1 VVKGSTKVCMILGY
15 PLKHSRSPL
24 MHNAAFAVLGLDYI
38 YIPVEIR
45 PGGLASMVKAIRE
58 QENFGGANIT
68 VPYKVEVREYLD
80 GWSKE
85 AERIGAV
92 NTLSRRGG
100 KLWGENTDGRGFL
113 TSLREEAGF
122 LPQGK
127 RVMLL
132 GAGGAAR
139 AVAQSLVQ
147 EGVEKIYLVNRT
159 AEKARQLTS
168 SLSGRAESGSVMPM
182 SFADPPFGDALQG
195 CHLLINSTSVGLGRD
210 DPPLFDY
217 HLLPSMLLVYDLIYD
232 PPLTPLLR
240 AAQERGCAVLN
251 GLGMLVHQGAL
262 SFEIWTGRR
271 APVEAMREAVQARDN
286 LLDMPVR

>member
-1 VVKGSTKVCMILGY
+1 
-15 PLKHSRSPL
+15 
-24 MHNAAFAVLGLDYI
+24 
-38 YIPVEIR
+38 
-45 PGGLASMVKAIRE
+45 
-58 QENFGGANIT
+58 
-68 VPYKVEVREYLD
+68 
-80 GWSKE
+80 
-85 AERIGAV
+85 
-92 NTLSRRGG
+92 
-100 KLWGENTDGRGFL
+100 
-113 TSLREEAGF
+113 
-122 LPQGK
+122 
-127 RVMLL
+127 
-132 GAGGAAR
+132 
-139 AVAQSLVQ
+139 
-147 EGVEKIYLVNRT
+147 LVNRT

-195 CHLLINSTSVGLGRD
+195 CQLLINSTSVGLGRD